1 MILRGCAI
9 ALVGG
14 ALCFLLSELGS
25 RYVKPIATVCAIL
38 VLLCAVGGISGVNTE
53 FFSFLWDGELYGV
66 ARDTMKILGVG
77 YVFGITA
84 DTLETLGEGSI
95 SRALDI
101 CCRVEITLI
110 SLPYIKEIISF
121 GLDLIK

>member
-1 MILRGCAI
+1 MLQCCGI

-25 RYVKPIATVCAIL
+25 RLAKPIGAVCAVL
-38 VLLCAVGGISGVNTE
+38 VLICAIGGISGVNTE
-53 FFSFLWDGELYGV
+53 IFSFLRGNELHGV
-66 ARDTMKILGVG
+66 ARDTMKILCVG

-84 DTLETLGEGSI
+84 DTLEALGEVNI
-95 SRALDI
+95 SRALDV

-110 SLPYIKEIISF
+110 SLPYFKEIISF